1 MITGRV
7 TSQPFPTVFWS
18 LWGSRFGTGQG
29 SISQGSRVPREPR
42 ACPPSTLVFAPSS
55 PSSSRKCGGD
65 GIEKAE
71 GNGKG
76 IESGF
81 GAVNNSESP
90 LRVIRETGDD

>member
-18 LWGSRFGTGQG
+18 LWGSRFGMGQG

-42 ACPPSTLVFAPSS
+42 ACPPSTLVFAPFS

-65 GIEKAE
+65 GIERQR
-71 GNGKG
+71 GMGKELSQG
-76 IESGF
+76 L
-81 GAVNNSESP
+81 A
-90 LRVIRETGDD
+90 R